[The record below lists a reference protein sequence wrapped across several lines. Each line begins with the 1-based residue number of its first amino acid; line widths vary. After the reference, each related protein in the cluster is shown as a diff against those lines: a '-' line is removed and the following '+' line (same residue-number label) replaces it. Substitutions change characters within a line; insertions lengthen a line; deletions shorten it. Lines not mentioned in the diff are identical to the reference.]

1 VIGFLGMSHLGLVS
15 AAAAAARGFDVL
27 GFDED
32 PALVARLRAGELPVV
47 EPGLPELLAQV
58 SERLTFSADA
68 EGLAACDLLY
78 VAVDVPTAADDTSD
92 PAPVERLLRRAAGV
106 AAPGA
111 CVVVLSQVEPGFTRA
126 FGELVERDGRTLCY
140 QVETLIF
147 GRAVQRA
154 LEPERFIVGSA
165 DPAAPLPPPLRAH
178 LAAYGCPVLAMGYES
193 AELSKIAINAFLVST
208 ISTTNT
214 LAELCESIGARWE
227 EIAPA
232 LRLDARIGT
241 SAYLTPGL
249 GIGGSNL
256 SRDLATI
263 DRLARTHG
271 TDAGLVGTWRSHAA
285 HRVDWPLRVL
295 HAQLLSRVPDPRV
308 ALWGLSYKEHT
319 QSTRNSPGVRLAR
332 VLAHAG
338 IDVTAYD
345 PEAEPVACPAP
356 SFRRV
361 GDALEACA
369 DADALVVAT
378 PWPAFRDAD
387 AAAIGRALRGRL
399 VVDPYGVLDAAG
411 CSAADLSH
419 ARLGAPLPEAR
430 SC

>member
-1 VIGFLGMSHLGLVS
+1 MSHLGLVS
-15 AAAAAARGFDVL
+15 AAAAAAKGFDVL

-32 PALVARLRAGELPVV
+32 PALVARLQAGELPFV
-47 EPGLPELLAQV
+47 EPGLPELLAEV
-58 SERLTFSADA
+58 SDRLTFGADA

-92 PAPVERLLRRAAGV
+92 PAPVERLLRRAARV

-111 CVVVLSQVEPGFTRA
+111 CVVVLSQVEPGFTRR

-165 DPAAPLPPPLRAH
+165 DPAAPPPPALHAH
-178 LAAYGCPVLAMGYES
+178 LAAYGCPVLPMGYES

-208 ISTTNT
+208 ISTTNM
-214 LAELCESIGARWE
+214 LAELCERIGARWD

-232 LRLDARIGT
+232 LRLDARIGP

-263 DRLARTHG
+263 DRLAHTHG

-285 HRVDWPLRVL
+285 HRVDWPLGVL
-295 HAQLLSRVPDPRV
+295 HALLSRVPDPRV
-308 ALWGLSYKEHT
+308 ALWGLSYKENT
-319 QSTRNSPGVRLAR
+319 QSTRNSPGVRLAS
-332 VLAHAG
+332 VLARAG

-345 PEAEPVACPAP
+345 PEAEAVACRAA

-361 GDALEACA
+361 ADALEACA

-378 PWPAFRDAD
+378 PGPAFRDAEP
-387 AAAIGRALRGRL
+387 AAIARALRGRL

-411 CSAADLSH
+411 CAAAGLSQ
-419 ARLGAPLPEAR
+419 ARLGAPLPETS